1 MSENKEKV
9 ATINNQAEDND
20 GWIDAGEYSL
30 KLEGDVIIARNAK
43 GKVLKTVPAKA
54 KSSNNM
60 ISLMVCEHFWPS
72 MMNTAW
78 TRFGDGSCPAFLSH
92 SA

>member
-43 GKVLKTVPAKA
+43 
-54 KSSNNM
+54 
-60 ISLMVCEHFWPS
+60 
-72 MMNTAW
+72 
-78 TRFGDGSCPAFLSH
+78 
-92 SA
+92 